1 LVQLS
6 VKSDIKRTVKK
17 LNRIQRR
24 QVPFAVA
31 KALTVTTRRV
41 QRAEVRQLDKDFD
54 RPTPF
59 TKRAFKVIRAEK
71 RDFLR
76 GVAKAI
82 LRIKPIQDAYLKT
95 QIKGGTKLPRGRAH
109 VIGRDARTNRYGNL
123 PRGTVK
129 RLLARQDTFSGT
141 VGRTRGIWQRTGRGK
156 RDLKLL
162 VQYVDR
168 TSYSPRFRFFET
180 ANRTARRFFGRQL
193 EVEITKAIRTA
204 R

>member
-1 LVQLS
+1 MVELS
-6 VKSDIKRTVKK
+6 VKSDIKKTVRK
-17 LNRIQRR
+17 LNRIQRK

-41 QRAEVRQLDKDFD
+41 QRAEVKQLKKDLD

-59 TKRAFKVIRAEK
+59 TQRAFKVIRAEK

-76 GVAKAI
+76 GKAKAI

-95 QIKGGTKLPRGRAH
+95 QIFGGFKLPKRRAH
-109 VIGRDARTNRYGNL
+109 VIGREARANRYGNL

-129 RLLARQDTFSGT
+129 RLLARPDVFSGT

-168 TSYSPRFRFFET
+168 TSYRPRFRFFET

-193 EVEITKAIRTA
+193 VVELKKAIRTA